1 MDLESL
7 LNEPKVLSK
16 LGALKRKVQRE
27 GEVFSD
33 IIDDEG
39 NQYVDLVMEGGGM
52 LGIALVGY
60 TWALEQMGI
69 RFLGIGG
76 TSAGSINALLIAA
89 LDAPANPKSPKLL
102 SLLASKN
109 FYDFVDG
116 DDDAR
121 DFIETWMEG
130 AGKLKL
136 AFKGAQVLDNINERL
151 GLNPGKAFEDWIREV
166 LAEEDINTLEDLTAR
181 INTLPKGLRTRSG
194 KRLNTP
200 AKAAAKLAIVAAD
213 VSTETRV
220 VFPDMAEMYF
230 RDSERT
236 NPALFVRASMS
247 IPFFFEPLV
256 LKGLPNDPKARKR
269 WLDVGYDPDTEKGGL
284 PKTALF
290 IDGGIMSNFPID
302 LFHVPSGIPDAPT
315 FGVKLQYDSRHQSID
330 TPMSLLGAIF
340 NSARH
345 CLDYDFIHRNPD
357 YKHLLQW
364 IPCQGYNWLDFN
376 MSDEHKKGLFVEGA
390 MKALEFLDR
399 FDWKAYKKLRAQLNV
414 KS

>member
-1 MDLESL
+1 MDINALMNDE
-7 LNEPKVLSK
+7 EVLKK
-16 LGALKRKVQRE
+16 LHALQREVQRD
-27 GEVFSD
+27 GKVFSD

-89 LDAPANPKSPKLL
+89 LDVPANAKSPKLL
-102 SLLASKN
+102 ELLASKN

-121 DFIETWMEG
+121 DFIESWIEG

-136 AFKGAQVLDNINERL
+136 AFKGAQVLDNLNERL
-151 GLNPGKAFEDWIREV
+151 GLNPGKAFENWIRDV
-166 LAEEDINTLEDLTAR
+166 LAAEGIRKRSELDAR
-181 INTLPKGLRTRSG
+181 LQILPAGLRTRSG
-194 KRLNTP
+194 TRLNTVK
-200 AKAAAKLAIVAAD
+200 KAGSKLAIVAAD

-220 VFPDMAEMYF
+220 IFPAMASMYF
-230 RDSERT
+230 RKPDDV

-247 IPFFFEPLV
+247 IPFFFEPLR
-256 LKGLPNDPKARKR
+256 LENLPRDAAAEKR
-269 WLDVGYDPDTEKGGL
+269 WLDVGFDPEKEKGGL
-284 PKTALF
+284 PASAVF

-302 LFHVPSGIPDAPT
+302 LFHVPTGVPDAPT
-315 FGVKLQYDSRHQSID
+315 FGVKLEYDNRRQNID
-330 TPMSLLGAIF
+330 GPFSLLGAIF

-345 CLDYDFIHRNPD
+345 CLDYEFIHRNPD
-357 YKHLLQW
+357 YELLLQW

-376 MSDEHKKGLFVEGA
+376 MSDENKRGLFVEGA
-390 MKALEFLDR
+390 LKALEFLDK
-399 FDWKAYKKLRAQLNV
+399 FDWAGYKKLREKISV
-414 KS
+414 K